1 MNNNLIKN
9 LENEINDLEQQLT
22 NEQKIN
28 KQRKI
33 IRTIKISMA
42 TIRRLA
48 PYSLI
53 LVLSTTGW
61 KTITGSYPFI
71 RDNNNKVPKK
81 IMREIDN
88 YGNIKEQGQYK
99 GFEDKQNLVKYYT
112 NWEKASDGFYTRE
125 VSTYILKDI
134 SDTRIE
140 NILTKKENIQ
150 DKYKPL
156 SIIEE
161 KQNNIENQEKNN
173 EELIV
178 IRTYTED
185 ENDYILKKESI
196 IGNFFTTL
204 GYIFFIIY
212 IEAGAC
218 VIRAKFFEFNYN
230 EKVNEIKRKYPLINK
245 EQLTKKL
252 ELKKDNYNRLTEE

>member
-1 MNNNLIKN
+1 MNNNFVNN
-9 LENEINDLEQQLT
+9 LENEMNDLEYQIN
-22 NEQKIN
+22 NEQRIN
-28 KQRKI
+28 KKRKT
-33 IRTIKISMA
+33 IRCLKISLA

-71 RDNNNKVPKK
+71 RDAKNKVPKK
-81 IMREIDN
+81 IMIEIDN
-88 YGNIKEQGQYK
+88 YGNIKEQGQYR
-99 GFEDKQNLVKYYT
+99 GFENKQNLVKYYT
-112 NWEKASDGFYTRE
+112 NWEKTSDGFYTRE
-125 VSTYILKDI
+125 VSTYILKDA
-134 SDTRIE
+134 SDENIE

-150 DKYKPL
+150 DKYNPL
-156 SIIEE
+156 SRIEE
-161 KQNNIENQEKNN
+161 KQNNIENQEKNR

-178 IRTYTED
+178 IRTYGED

-196 IGNFFTTL
+196 ISNIFTTL
-204 GYIFFIIY
+204 GYIFFITY
-212 IEAGAC
+212 IEAGVC
-218 VIRAKFFEFNYN
+218 VIRAKFFGFNYN